1 MNRLE
6 TMVGEALMLTVADVM
21 TRDVIRV
28 TPETPVQKI
37 AELLFERHIS
47 GAPVVDEDGALVGI
61 VSEGDLMRHAGAV
74 GETGPRSW
82 WLRFFGDREQ
92 GAQDYVK
99 THGRTA
105 ADVMT
110 GQPIT
115 VAPDARLA
123 DVARLLEKHR
133 IKRVPVV
140 EGGRLVG
147 IVTRSNL
154 LQGLATASAP
164 GSITADDREIAE
176 RLEAELGRQSF
187 GTFLNPI
194 IQDGV
199 VHLWGMVDNDAERR
213 ALVLLAEQI
222 PGVKAVEDH
231 LGRRSMARS

>member
-1 MNRLE
+1 
-6 TMVGEALMLTVADVM
+6 MLTVADVM
-21 TRDVIRV
+21 TRDVIQV
-28 TPETPVQKI
+28 APDTPVQAI
-37 AELLFERHIS
+37 AQLLFERHIS
-47 GAPVVDEDGALVGI
+47 GAPVVDASGALVGI

-82 WLRFFGDREQ
+82 WLRFFNDNEQ
-92 GAQDYVK
+92 GAADYVK

-110 GQPIT
+110 RQPAT
-115 VAPDARLA
+115 VAPNAKLA
-123 DVARLLEKHR
+123 DVARLLEKRR

-140 EGGRLVG
+140 EDGRLVG

-154 LQGLATASAP
+154 LQGLATASAT
-164 GSITADDREIAE
+164 GTINADDRDIAK
-176 RLEAELGRQSF
+176 RLEAELRAQSF

-213 ALVLLAEQI
+213 ALVLMAEQI

-231 LGRRSMARS
+231 LGRRPMARS